1 VRYGRR
7 YARDNVSEK
16 KIKILTIGDHPLSPS
31 GVGTQTH
38 YIMDHLLR
46 TGKYSIVSIAGAVKH
61 EDYQPQKT
69 ETFGDDWIIFP
80 VDGYGNQDYI
90 RGMLHTH
97 KPDILWF
104 MTDPRFFGW
113 LWDIEDEVRSHVPM
127 VYYHVWDNIPYPTF
141 NKISY
146 ESTDVI
152 ATISKVTDDIVR
164 TVAPDVECH
173 YIPHIVHPEVFKKL
187 PGDVVE
193 DFRKKSNLGD
203 KFLVFWNSRNARR
216 KMSGSLIF
224 WFKEFLDKVGRDKA
238 TLLMH
243 TDPKDPHGQ
252 DLEVII
258 RELGL
263 TQGEILFSLTKTP
276 PQELSMMYNMA
287 DVTCGISDAEGFG
300 LSTFESLS
308 CETPIIVTMTGG
320 LQEQVTDGEDW
331 FGVGIEPASK
341 AIIGSQNVPFIYED
355 RIAKKDFIDALTQ
368 IYEMSPEDR
377 ASMGQRGRGHLIK
390 NYNFEETLKKWDDL
404 LSKVYRERGSWE
416 NRKQYKRWEVLS
428 F

>member
-1 VRYGRR
+1 
-7 YARDNVSEK
+7 VSDK
-16 KIKILTIGDHPLSPS
+16 KIKILSISDHPLSPS
-31 GVGTQTH
+31 GVGTQTK
-38 YIMDHLLR
+38 YILEHLLK
-46 TGKYSIVSIAGAVKH
+46 TGKYSIVSLAGAVKH
-61 EDYQPQKT
+61 ENYQPQKT
-69 ETFGDDWIIFP
+69 KEYEEDWIIYP
-80 VDGYGNQDYI
+80 VDAYGNADII
-90 RGMLHTH
+90 RGMIRDH

-113 LWDIEDEVRSHVPM
+113 LWDIEDEIRAHIPM

-141 NKISY
+141 NKPSY

-152 ATISKVTDDIVR
+152 CTISKVTDDIVR

-173 YIPHIVHPEVFKKL
+173 YIPHIIPPDLFTKL
-187 PGDVVE
+187 SGDMVE
-193 DFRKKSNLGD
+193 DFRKKSNMGD
-203 KFLVFWNSRNARR
+203 KFLIFWNSRNARR

-224 WFKEFLDKVGRDKA
+224 WFKEFLDEVGHDKA
-238 TLLMH
+238 KLLMH

-263 TQGEILFSLTKTP
+263 TNGEVMFSVQKTP
-276 PQELSMMYNMA
+276 PQELCMMYNMA

-320 LQEQVTDGEDW
+320 LQQQVTDGEEW
-331 FGVGIEPASK
+331 FGIGIEPSSK
-341 AIIGSQNVPFIYED
+341 AIIGSQQVPFIYED
-355 RIAKKDFIDALTQ
+355 RISKEDFINALKKM
-368 IYEMSPEDR
+368 YEMSPEQR
-377 ASMGQRGRGHLIK
+377 ASMGRKGREHLLK
-390 NYNFEETLKKWDDL
+390 NHNFQKTLEKWDNL
-404 LSKVYRERGSWE
+404 MSRIYRERGSWDS
-416 NRKQYKRWEVLS
+416 RKQYKRWEVLS